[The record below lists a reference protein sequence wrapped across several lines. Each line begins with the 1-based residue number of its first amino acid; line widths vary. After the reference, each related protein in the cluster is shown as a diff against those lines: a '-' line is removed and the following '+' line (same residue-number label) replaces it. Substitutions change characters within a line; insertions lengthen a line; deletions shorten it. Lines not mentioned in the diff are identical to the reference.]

1 MGKATTTTT
10 TTKPADKQMDG
21 RADGWQL
28 ADKPK
33 NQVDNEAGDACAQT
47 NCLAKG

>member
-1 MGKATTTTT
+1 
-10 TTKPADKQMDG
+10 MDG
-21 RADGWQL
+21 RADRWRL

-47 NCLAKG
+47 NCLVNGGRRAEGEGRP